1 MRMQGNEYH
10 ISIFRCEFYLALV
23 PFFLVLSFLV
33 ADMMSVSEMGS
44 SSLFRGSLV
53 AGLLSWSHIVYQRE
67 SGC

>member
-10 ISIFRCEFYLALV
+10 ISTFRCEFYLA
-23 PFFLVLSFLV
+23 FLVLSFLV

-53 AGLLSWSHIVYQRE
+53 AGLLSWSEEY
-67 SGC
+67 